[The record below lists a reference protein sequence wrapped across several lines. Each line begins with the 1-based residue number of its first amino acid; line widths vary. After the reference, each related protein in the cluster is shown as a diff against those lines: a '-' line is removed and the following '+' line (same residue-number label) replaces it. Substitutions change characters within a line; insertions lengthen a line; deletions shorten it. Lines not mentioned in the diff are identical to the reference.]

1 MKRETIF
8 LFLTIILL
16 TRLNLIC
23 LPQFD
28 KHITQAKH
36 NLLFLEHIN
45 QTSITF
51 FDWQVTVCFYAA
63 LHLVNAH
70 LSLHQMQYRKHV
82 DVKDAI
88 NPKNQ
93 RSFNIDSAL
102 PDNEYLAYTKLQS
115 LSRRSRYLVNEKDA
129 NLSSDQV
136 FLTYEIHLS
145 KSLKHLNTII
155 NYFCSKYQFDIIPI
169 KIRCQ
174 GIQKGDLSYSI

>member
-1 MKRETIF
+1 
-8 LFLTIILL
+8 
-16 TRLNLIC
+16 
-23 LPQFD
+23 
-28 KHITQAKH
+28 
-36 NLLFLEHIN
+36 
-45 QTSITF
+45 
-51 FDWQVTVCFYAA
+51 
-63 LHLVNAH
+63 
-70 LSLHQMQYRKHV
+70 MQYRKHV